1 MLCEEDFTELSC
13 SEFSADLEVL
23 YLHWGILYFLFL
35 LDLGKG
41 ACRGDA
47 VVILIFLFIEE
58 DHFEDLV
65 VIVERLFINLILG
78 PVLERLVAID
88 EVPLIP
94 LILRVIGSAGEGLGF
109 DLMIGTIIAL
119 AILVFRE
126 TDKIRAVVVLFVF
139 LGEGFWWNRGL
150 VFFTPDW
157 AVYVLCDAFLLD

>member
-1 MLCEEDFTELSC
+1 
-13 SEFSADLEVL
+13 
-23 YLHWGILYFLFL
+23 
-35 LDLGKG
+35 
-41 ACRGDA
+41 
-47 VVILIFLFIEE
+47 
-58 DHFEDLV
+58 LV

-139 LGEGFWWNRGL
+139 LGEGF
-150 VFFTPDW
+150 
-157 AVYVLCDAFLLD
+157 